1 MKKILVALSLLLTV
15 GMTSAFANDPKVNP
29 SVLAS
34 FQKEFSFVTDAKWIV
49 SDEYSKAVFILADR
63 RIEAYFSNEGE
74 YLGSARDLIFN
85 QLPMA
90 VINSMNKRFGPI
102 GVYEI
107 VERSIG
113 AETFYYMTV
122 EYANKTLRIEA
133 TPSGGL
139 SIIKKVRNNK

>member
-15 GMTSAFANDPKVNP
+15 GLTSAFASEPKVNP

-34 FQKEFSFVTDAKWIV
+34 FKQEFSFVKDAEWTV
-49 SDEYSKAVFILADR
+49 NDEYSTAVFILADR
-63 RIEAYFSNEGE
+63 RIVAYFSNEGE

-90 VINSMNKRFGPI
+90 VINAINKRFGDI

-107 VERSIG
+107 VERAIG

-122 EYANKTLRIEA
+122 EYANKILRIEA
-133 TPSGGL
+133 TPSGSL
-139 SIIKKVRNNK
+139 SIIKKVRK

>member
-15 GMTSAFANDPKVNP
+15 GMTSAFANEPKVNT

-34 FQKEFSFVTDAKWIV
+34 FEKEFSFVKDAKWTV
-49 SDEYSKAVFILADR
+49 SDEFSKAVFILSDR

-90 VINSMNKRFGPI
+90 VINAMNKRFGDI

-107 VERSIG
+107 VERSTNG
-113 AETFYYMTV
+113 ETLYYMTV
-122 EYANKTLRIEA
+122 DYANKILRIEA
-133 TPSGGL
+133 TPSGSV
-139 SIIKKVRNNK
+139 SIIKKVRK

>member
-1 MKKILVALSLLLTV
+1 MKKIIVALSLLLTV
-15 GMTSAFANDPKVNP
+15 GITSAFADEPKVNP

-34 FQKEFSFVTDAKWIV
+34 FQKEFSFVTDAKWTV
-49 SDEYSKAVFILADR
+49 GNEYSKAVFILADR

-74 YLGSARDLIFN
+74 YLGAARDLIFN

-90 VINSMNKRFGPI
+90 VINAMNKRFGTI

-107 VERSIG
+107 VEHAIG
-113 AETFYYMTV
+113 EETFYYMTV
-122 EYANKTLRIEA
+122 EYANKILRIEA

-139 SIIKKVRNNK
+139 SIIKKVRK